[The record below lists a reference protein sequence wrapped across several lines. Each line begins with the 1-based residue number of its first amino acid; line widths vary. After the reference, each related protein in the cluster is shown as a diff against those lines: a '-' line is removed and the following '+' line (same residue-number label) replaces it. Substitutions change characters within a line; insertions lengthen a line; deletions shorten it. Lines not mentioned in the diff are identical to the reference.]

1 MSYQPL
7 QVKKIKQRTKIRGS
21 ALLVALFV
29 IIIMTLLGGA
39 ILKMQMTSSETIAQE
54 VLGTRALAAART
66 GMQIKLYKLLPLD
79 LGISSGSSNNCT
91 NSTYSQLTNISGL
104 QQCKA
109 IVTCENYANH
119 DGVAYYRVVST
130 GECGSGTMAND
141 SKDVVL
147 SSRTIQVE
155 ARRL

>member
-1 MSYQPL
+1 MSYQPP
-7 QVKKIKQRTKIRGS
+7 QVNKIMQQTKVRGS

-29 IIIMTLLGGA
+29 IILMTLLGAA

-54 VLGTRALAAART
+54 VLGTRALAAARS
-66 GMQIKLYKLLPLD
+66 GMQIHLYKNLPLAPANGD
-79 LGISSGSSNNCT
+79 CFNLTFNQPYDFSS
-91 NSTYSQLTNISGL
+91 IKGL
-104 QQCKA
+104 KNCKA
-109 IVTCENYANH
+109 RVTCENYANH
-119 DGVAYYRVVST
+119 NGIAYLRLVST

-141 SKDVVL
+141 SKNIVL

>member
-1 MSYQPL
+1 MSYQRPQISRITL
-7 QVKKIKQRTKIRGS
+7 PAKVNGS

-29 IIIMTLLGGA
+29 IILMTLLGGA

-54 VLGTRALAAART
+54 VLGTRALAAARS
-66 GMQIKLYKLLPLD
+66 GMQIHLYKNLPFA
-79 LGISSGSSNNCT
+79 GATASCFNQPYNFSSIEGLNNCRAT
-91 NSTYSQLTNISGL
+91 
-104 QQCKA
+104 
-109 IVTCENYANH
+109 VTCENYANH
-119 DGVAYYRVVST
+119 DGVAYIRLVST

-141 SKDVVL
+141 SKNIVL